1 MVLQTWYEVTLGS
14 LQNLWM
20 AFLEFLPKFIG
31 ALIIFLIG
39 WFLAVGIGKLIT
51 KVLNIIKLNQLFSK
65 GGWDEAME
73 KAGIKADVSGF
84 IGAVCKWVLVI
95 VFLLAA
101 VEVLGLGAFAGF
113 LSEVIAWLPNV
124 IIAVI
129 ILVVAVIIADITEKI
144 VKASVQKVKVGFANM
159 AGAIVKWSIYVFAVL
174 AILLQLGITPYLI
187 QLLLTG
193 LVAMLA
199 LAAGLAFGLGGKDA
213 ASEAI
218 DAMKKK
224 IKD

>member
-1 MVLQTWYEVTLGS
+1 
-14 LQNLWM
+14 M